1 MTETEIINYFNQD
14 TVYKFTGN
22 LNELQELQTSTVNS
36 YNYLIVKDVIFF
48 VARNVVSDP
57 RAVVITG
64 EV

>member
-1 MTETEIINYFNQD
+1 MTETEIINYFSQD
-14 TVYKFTGN
+14 TVYKFNGN
-22 LNELQELQTSTVNS
+22 LNELHELQTSTVNS

-48 VARNVVSDP
+48 VARNAVSDP